1 MYCLIVL
8 FGLDSLWLFIWCLL
22 WFSVYRFVVVPVV
35 LRMLVLRVVM
45 VYYCGRL
52 LGWICLVAFVLV

>member
-35 LRMLVLRVVM
+35 LRMFVLLVVM
-45 VYYCGRL
+45 GL
-52 LGWICLVAFVLV
+52 LLW